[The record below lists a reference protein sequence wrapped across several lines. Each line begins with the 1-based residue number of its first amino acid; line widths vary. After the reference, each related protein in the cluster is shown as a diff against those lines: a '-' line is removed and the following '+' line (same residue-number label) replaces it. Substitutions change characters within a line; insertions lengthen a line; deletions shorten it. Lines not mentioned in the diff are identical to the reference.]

1 MATSIPSQRSSDV
14 IENSGPLWWKLNG
27 RRALLG
33 IRRQTAIG
41 LGEILLVELPEIGE
55 EFEKG
60 DLFGSLQTLSQSIFL
75 EMPLAGRVTAV
86 NIRLENNP
94 DLVKTDA
101 YGAGWLIPLVRNPI

>member
-27 RRALLG
+27 KVYHNDADTRH
-33 IRRQTAIG
+33 
-41 LGEILLVELPEIGE
+41 LLVELPEIGE

-101 YGAGWLIPLVRNPI
+101 YGAGWLIQIELPV